1 LDLRWADSLRANFC
15 TDAAG
20 TPGNEHASEYH
31 NLIIGA
37 VEFLF
42 FPQLIYPRKE
52 HEIHEGRKRIDIV
65 LENSARSGVF
75 ADIAIVRNYP
85 ASCVFFECKHYGR
98 EVGNPEIDQLSG
110 RFSRERGRMGFLC
123 CRGFEDRPNFIERCC
138 DTFRDDRGLIL
149 PLEDETVLR
158 RLDLVRRGRR
168 GDLDREIRDLVA
180 EVWLS

>member
-1 LDLRWADSLRANFC
+1 M
-15 TDAAG
+15 AALPAIP
-20 TPGNEHASEYH
+20 PGNEHASEYH

-65 LENSARSGVF
+65 LENSGRSGVF

-85 ASCVFFECKHYGR
+85 ASYVFFECKNYGR

-123 CRGFEDRPNFIERCC
+123 CRGFEDRPKFIERCC
-138 DTFRDDRGLIL
+138 DTFRDDRGFDAPIG
-149 PLEDETVLR
+149 
-158 RLDLVRRGRR
+158 GR
-168 GDLDREIRDLVA
+168 DRSALA
-180 EVWLS
+180 